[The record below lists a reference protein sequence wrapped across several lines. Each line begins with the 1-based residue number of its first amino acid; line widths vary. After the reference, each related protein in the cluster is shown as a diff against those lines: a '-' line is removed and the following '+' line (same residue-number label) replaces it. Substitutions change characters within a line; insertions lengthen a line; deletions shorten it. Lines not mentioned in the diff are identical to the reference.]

1 MKISIL
7 GASGKV
13 GTEVI
18 RLLAGQDYFREKL
31 EVVLFTPHNVQKIQG
46 FLMDLEEA
54 FLYEIRNFLIT

>member
-31 EVVLFTPHNVQKIQG
+31 EVVLFTPHNVQKNSGLSYGLRGG
-46 FLMDLEEA
+46 F
-54 FLYEIRNFLIT
+54 FYTK

>member
-1 MKISIL
+1 M
-7 GASGKV
+7 
-13 GTEVI
+13 
-18 RLLAGQDYFREKL
+18 LAGQDYFREKL

>member
-54 FLYEIRNFLIT
+54 FLYEIMNFLIK